1 MLVSSWWGLVWR
13 VFRIAALLAFVLLAG
28 AISSPAQTQMGEE
41 QERPKEIQRP
51 VFKKR
56 DLQAEHRQNLRDTAL
71 LAQLVDELKRELE
84 KANPNV
90 LSAAAAKKANE
101 IEKVLKRIRSNLR

>member
-1 MLVSSWWGLVWR
+1 MLVSSWCGLVSR
-13 VFRIAALLAFVLLAG
+13 VATIAALLAFALVGL
-28 AISSPAQTQMGEE
+28 ISSQAQTQMSEDN
-41 QERPKEIQRP
+41 ERPREIQRP
-51 VFKKR
+51 IFKKR
-56 DLQAEHRQNLRDTAL
+56 DLQAEHRQNLKDTAL

-90 LSAAAAKKANE
+90 LSAAAAKKATE